1 MRDRAIFMKGHSG
14 YQVDRLNWTP
24 LPFEAKRT
32 ANIPSKRYLHSAA
45 LLDQRIYLL
54 GGTDNDSDF
63 KDSVMG
69 VGCSDCI
76 VCSCPR

>member
-1 MRDRAIFMKGHSG
+1 MRERATFVKGHSA
-14 YQVDRLNWTP
+14 YRVDRLNWTP
-24 LPFEAKRT
+24 LPFEAKRP

-45 LLDQRIYLL
+45 LLDQRLYLL

-69 VGCSDCI
+69 VGCSVCTC
-76 VCSCPR
+76 CSCAR